1 MTPRRRPALAAAG
14 KKVQVTLLPVQ
25 GGARTVR
32 AGGWM
37 GSPTG
42 GERTGFWSG
51 KTLRGGLGAVSLG
64 LPALP
69 AGETL
74 AAAFP
79 LGEQFALVAE
89 SGAVYRLAGG
99 VLTAGSGGSFDGVPA
114 HVYAETEDGAVL
126 FLSDGMRV
134 YSLSAE
140 GLAAESAVPP
150 FVCAAFYGERLW
162 TAMRQNGGTVQ
173 YSAPFALRDFA
184 KERGR
189 GGEIAFAA
197 EEGDVTA
204 MCVWEDALYL
214 FRGGRVQKLTALGDE
229 RDFRLREAFVSADA
243 CPATVAAGD
252 RIYWLGEDGVHAYD
266 GSVHVLGEAGR
277 FAGAA
282 MQGARGAFAG
292 GVYYLQARAR
302 LFGKEEDCIAAFAGE
317 ECCLVPRS
325 VRGLASCRGQALL
338 VYGGQACEP
347 QVCGGGQA
355 EGRAGAQRRG
365 QFPDGFARRAY
376 VSEQFSAGSYA
387 CLQRVRVHARG
398 RFLLTAESERG
409 SRTVEVRGGRAAYP
423 VGIAGE
429 CFRLRLSAE
438 EEGEVYSL
446 QAELEIRA

>member
-25 GGARTVR
+25 GGARTLGT
-32 AGGWM
+32 GGWM
-37 GSPTG
+37 GSPTD
-42 GERTGFWSG
+42 GERAGFWSG

-69 AGETL
+69 SGETL

-99 VLTAGSGGSFDGVPA
+99 VLTAGSGGSFDGIPA

-189 GGEIAFAA
+189 GGEISFAA

-266 GSVHVLGEAGR
+266 GSVHVLGEAER
-277 FAGAA
+277 FAGTAKL
-282 MQGARGAFAG
+282 GARGAFAG

-317 ECCLVPRS
+317 ESCLVPRS

-429 CFRLRLSAE
+429 RFRLRLSTE

>member
-25 GGARTVR
+25 GGARTLGT
-32 AGGWM
+32 GGWI
-37 GSPTG
+37 GSPTD

-197 EEGDVTA
+197 EEGDVQA

-229 RDFRLREAFVSADA
+229 RGFRLREAFASAGA

-252 RIYWLGEDGVHAYD
+252 RIYWLGEDGAHAYD
-266 GSVHVLGEAGR
+266 GSVHSLGEAER
-277 FAGAA
+277 FAGTA

-292 GVYYLQARAR
+292 GVYYLQARVR

-325 VRGLASCRGQALL
+325 VRGLVSCREQALL

-355 EGRAGAQRRG
+355 EGRAGAQRRE
-365 QFPDGFARRAY
+365 QFPDGYARRAY
-376 VSEQFSAGSYA
+376 ASEEFSAGCYA

-409 SRTVEVRGGRAAYP
+409 SRTIEVRGGRAAYP

-429 CFRLRLSAE
+429 RFRLRLSTE

>member
-25 GGARTVR
+25 GGARTVC
-32 AGGWM
+32 
-37 GSPTG
+37 TG
-42 GERTGFWSG
+42 GGRTGERAGFWSG
-51 KTLRGGLGAVSLG
+51 KTLRGGLGAASLG

-79 LGEQFALVAE
+79 LGEQAALVAE

-114 HVYAETEDGAVL
+114 HVYAYDEDGAVL

-134 YSLSAE
+134 YSLSE
-140 GLAAESAVPP
+140 GGLAAESAVPP

-173 YSAPFALRDFA
+173 YSAPFDLRDFA
-184 KERGR
+184 EERGR

-197 EEGDVTA
+197 EEGDVQA

-229 RDFRLREAFVSADA
+229 RGFRLREAFASAGA

-266 GSVHVLGEAGR
+266 GSVHSLGEAER
-277 FAGAA
+277 FAGTA

-292 GVYYLQARAR
+292 GVYYLQARVR

-355 EGRAGAQRRG
+355 EGRAGAQRRE
-365 QFPDGFARRAY
+365 QFPDGYARRAY
-376 VSEQFSAGSYA
+376 ASEEFSAGCYA

-409 SRTVEVRGGRAAYP
+409 SRTIEVRGGRAAYP

-429 CFRLRLSAE
+429 RFRLRLSTE

>member
-1 MTPRRRPALAAAG
+1 MTPRRRPALAGAG

-37 GSPTG
+37 GSPTD
-42 GERTGFWSG
+42 GERAGFWSG

-197 EEGDVTA
+197 EEGEVTA

-266 GSVHVLGEAGR
+266 GSVHVLGEAER
-277 FAGAA
+277 FTGTA

-338 VYGGQACEP
+338 VYGAQACEP
-347 QVCGGGQA
+347 QGCGGGQA
-355 EGRAGAQRRG
+355 GGRAGAQRRG
-365 QFPDGFARRAY
+365 QFPDGSARRAY
-376 VSEQFSAGSYA
+376 ASE
-387 CLQRVRVHARG
+387 
-398 RFLLTAESERG
+398 
-409 SRTVEVRGGRAAYP
+409 
-423 VGIAGE
+423 
-429 CFRLRLSAE
+429 
-438 EEGEVYSL
+438 
-446 QAELEIRA
+446 